1 MKISDKE
8 RIKKIVNTWASLQKQ
23 INEHNITRELL
34 LSDEFSQWAV
44 TTPMYKIG
52 EQVYMLS
59 PEFKKANP
67 DIPWSV
73 VSGLRHRLVH
83 DYEGIN
89 WSIIVE
95 VVFDEM
101 DDFVKMIE
109 KKLGFTVEPQNTYL
123 TGTCAKCGERFICF

>member
-8 RIKKIVNTWASLQKQ
+8 RLKKIVKTWASLQKQ
-23 INEHNITRELL
+23 MDEHNITPELL
-34 LSDEFSQWAV
+34 LDDEFSQWAI
-44 TTPMYKIG
+44 TTPLYNIG

-59 PEFKKANP
+59 SDFKKEHP

-95 VVFDEM
+95 VIFDEM
-101 DDFVKMIE
+101 DSFIVSI
-109 KKLGFTVEPQNTYL
+109 KKL
-123 TGTCAKCGERFICF
+123 I